1 MPLNVLWVDDEYD
14 TPQLEDLVERLE
26 ENDIDLT
33 CVKSAAGAQQVL
45 QERGKEFDVIL
56 RDLNILATED
66 AIGEHSGH
74 GIQLSTFIAGLNY
87 QLPQVFLTGQAER
100 NESDKIWIESI
111 IGKNPVY
118 NKLNREHV
126 LNIHQLLFK
135 AAESGIMFRFKSRF
149 PGVYQLYKIDFYDDP
164 LIQPYLDYLE
174 KKEVSSSDIVIF
186 RKLQERLFIY
196 LDKGG
201 FLPPKL
207 YTGIKDGSKI
217 VKYLEGSEVTAS
229 DGNKYKIV
237 KDGMVNHH
245 IVSAMGYSYHMSSL
259 ALHAAEEVYGGLE
272 LKEYGI
278 GFHNQSLSLL
288 MLWSDISMYFSKW
301 IDKTKDLDS
310 KFTKTGKEELIKIK
324 VFRKGNDENPF
335 RIAKDSEGKKY
346 FIHPRLVNER
356 IILNSRLMVTRKKA
370 KANSSSDYF
379 VLAIVEIL
387 E

>member
-14 TPQLEDLVERLE
+14 TPQLQELADQLQ
-26 ENDIDLT
+26 ENDIELT
-33 CVKSAAGAQQVL
+33 CVKSAAGAQRVL
-45 QERGKEFDVIL
+45 QERGKELDVIL

-74 GIQLSTFIAGLNY
+74 GIQLSNFIAGLSY
-87 QLPQVFLTGQAER
+87 HLPQVFLTGQAER
-100 NESDKIWIESI
+100 NESDQIWIENIVGNNS
-111 IGKNPVY
+111 VY
-118 NKLNREHV
+118 FKSNREHV
-126 LNIHQLLFK
+126 LNIHRFLFE

-149 PGVYQLYKIDFYDDP
+149 PGVNQLFKMAFYDD
-164 LIQPYLDYLE
+164 LHIQPFLNYLVN
-174 KKEVSSSDIVIF
+174 KEASSADMATY

-217 VKYLEGSEVTAS
+217 VRYLEGIEVAAS
-229 DGNKYKIV
+229 DGTKYKID
-237 KDGMVNHH
+237 KDCMVNHH
-245 IVSAMGYSYHMSSL
+245 IVAAMGYSYNMSSL

-278 GFHNQSLSLL
+278 GFENQSLCLL
-288 MLWSDISMYFSKW
+288 MLWSDISTYFAKW

-310 KFTKTGKEELIKIK
+310 KFTITGKEDLIKIT
-324 VFRKGNDENPF
+324 VFRKGNDDNPF

-346 FIHPRLVNER
+346 FIHPRLVNEK
-356 IILNSRLMVTRKKA
+356 ILLRSKLMVTRKKA
-370 KANSSSDYF
+370 KANSSSDY
-379 VLAIVEIL
+379 VVNAIVEIL
-387 E
+387 G